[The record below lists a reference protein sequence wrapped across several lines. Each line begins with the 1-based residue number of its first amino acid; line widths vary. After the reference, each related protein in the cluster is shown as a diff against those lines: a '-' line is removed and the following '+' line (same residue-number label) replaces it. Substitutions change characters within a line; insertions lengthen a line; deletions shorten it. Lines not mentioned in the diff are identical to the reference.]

1 MPADCRAV
9 KHALTGMKRTPKDMD
24 TAQFGAIVPVTPT
37 HSPMRF
43 RLASTVLLGT
53 SFLVS
58 VRDSQ
63 AQSPAVPADPRPIA
77 EQIAAATLPLPTS
90 MRDGA
95 GVLGYKT
102 AGKLELL
109 RAARNGM
116 VCLGNDPSAGSFHVA
131 CYHESMEPFMARG
144 RALRQ
149 SGVGGTQ
156 VDTVR
161 FAEVKA
167 GKIKM
172 PSFPASLYQL
182 TGPKGDFDPA
192 TGLAAKS
199 RPTYVVY
206 IPFATVESTGL
217 PLRAEGGRPWIMF
230 PGTPKA
236 HIMITGTM

>member
-1 MPADCRAV
+1 
-9 KHALTGMKRTPKDMD
+9 
-24 TAQFGAIVPVTPT
+24 
-37 HSPMRF
+37 MRF
-43 RLASTVLLGT
+43 RHASAFVLGASILF
-53 SFLVS
+53 SADES
-58 VRDSQ
+58 R
-63 AQSPAVPADPRPIA
+63 AQGSTAPADPRPMS

-90 MRDGA
+90 MREGA

-102 AGKLELL
+102 AGKLEVL
-109 RAARNGM
+109 RPSKNGM
-116 VCLGNDPSAGSFHVA
+116 MCLGNDPSAGNFHVA

-149 SGVGGTQ
+149 SGIAGTQ

-161 FAEVKA
+161 FAEVKS

-172 PSFPASLYQL
+172 PVFPASLYQL
-182 TGPKGDFDPA
+182 TGPKGDFDPT

-217 PLRAEGGRPWIMF
+217 PLRAEGGRPWIMY

-236 HIMITGTM
+236 HIMIIGSM

>member
-1 MPADCRAV
+1 MHFRYVSAIVFGASVSFSAHDSLAQAPAAPADLR
-9 KHALTGMKRTPKDMD
+9 
-24 TAQFGAIVPVTPT
+24 
-37 HSPMRF
+37 
-43 RLASTVLLGT
+43 
-53 SFLVS
+53 
-58 VRDSQ
+58 
-63 AQSPAVPADPRPIA
+63 PAA

-109 RAARNGM
+109 RPARNGM
-116 VCLGNDPSAGSFHVA
+116 MCLGNDPSAGNFHVA

-172 PSFPASLYQL
+172 PAFPASLYQL

-199 RPTYVVY
+199 RPVYVVY

-217 PLRAEGGRPWIMF
+217 PLKAEGGRPWIMF

-236 HIMITGTM
+236 HIMIIGSM

>member
-1 MPADCRAV
+1 MRLRHVPA
-9 KHALTGMKRTPKDMD
+9 LIL
-24 TAQFGAIVPVTPT
+24 GA
-37 HSPMRF
+37 S
-43 RLASTVLLGT
+43 LLLSASTLLA
-53 SFLVS
+53 
-58 VRDSQ
+58 Q
-63 AQSPAVPADPRPIA
+63 APAAPADPRPIA
-77 EQIAAATLPLPTS
+77 EQIAAATLPLPAS

-95 GVLGYKT
+95 GVLGYRT
-102 AGKLELL
+102 AGKLEVL
-109 RAARNGM
+109 RPAKNGM
-116 VCLGNDPSAGSFHVA
+116 LCLGNDPSAGNFHVA

-172 PSFPASLYQL
+172 PGFPASLYQL

-217 PLRAEGGRPWIMF
+217 SLKPEGGRPWIMY

-236 HIMITGTM
+236 HIMITGSM

>member
-1 MPADCRAV
+1 MRIRHASVLAV
-9 KHALTGMKRTPKDMD
+9 SAAAVLSARSLS
-24 TAQFGAIVPVTPT
+24 AQT
-37 HSPMRF
+37 
-43 RLASTVLLGT
+43 
-53 SFLVS
+53 
-58 VRDSQ
+58 
-63 AQSPAVPADPRPIA
+63 ADPRPVA
-77 EQIAAATLPLPTS
+77 EQIVAATLPLPKDL
-90 MRDGA
+90 RDGA

-109 RAARNGM
+109 RPAKNGM
-116 VCLGNDPSAGSFHVA
+116 MCLGNDPSGGNFHVA

-144 RALRQ
+144 RSLRQ

-161 FAEVKA
+161 FQEVKA

-206 IPFATVESTGL
+206 IPFATSESTGL
-217 PLRAEGGRPWIMF
+217 STKAEGGRPWIMY